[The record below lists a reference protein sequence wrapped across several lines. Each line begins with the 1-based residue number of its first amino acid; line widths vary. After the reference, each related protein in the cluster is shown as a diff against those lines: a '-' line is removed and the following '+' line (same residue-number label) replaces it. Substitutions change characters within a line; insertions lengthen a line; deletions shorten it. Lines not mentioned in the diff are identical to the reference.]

1 MDVTVSREGFR
12 YKYNTHEIAY
22 ALKPYKLYKTIS
34 LTEIPKKHM
43 ESRIDLKA
51 KQHIISIIP
60 LLLCIYLKPFFY
72 LF

>member
-1 MDVTVSREGFR
+1 MNLGIIRKLGNMAVTVSREGFHR

-43 ESRIDLKA
+43 ESRIDLK
-51 KQHIISIIP
+51 S
-60 LLLCIYLKPFFY
+60 
-72 LF
+72 